1 MLVVFP
7 NTPQS
12 EDVDW
17 YPLCCYGN
25 NNFLCYVS
33 SSDNASVKKIS
44 RQKRWRQERKN
55 KKKSKDNKSRDEA
68 LEDLEDGVLPPPIP
82 PHTSDM
88 YISATVSSTST
99 ASTQSTSLDDDTAV
113 TDSVFGDDSMTGTPI
128 QAHLRTITFTATIE
142 NVSGVDVDSSP
153 PIPPRTNEM
162 HFLVN
167 NTSATRIKTASLSDN
182 LRRGCFITDELI
194 VGRNSDTESRLAH
207 DEYEADGYCEPADDT
222 SSQSSIDIGFPPP
235 IPPKTRDM
243 FLVQNFNPNDCTTV
257 QIPMKLNG
265 SYIPVTKT
273 AVS

>member
-1 MLVVFP
+1 M
-7 NTPQS
+7 
-12 EDVDW
+12 
-17 YPLCCYGN
+17 
-25 NNFLCYVS
+25 
-33 SSDNASVKKIS
+33 KKII
-44 RQKRWRQERKN
+44 RQKSQRQDRKTKKLKN
-55 KKKSKDNKSRDEA
+55 KNSH
-68 LEDLEDGVLPPPIP
+68 EDLENGVLPPPIP

-88 YISATVSSTST
+88 YIPATVSSTST

-128 QAHLRTITFTATIE
+128 QTHLRTITFTATIE
-142 NVSGVDVDSSP
+142 NISGVDVDSAP

-167 NTSATRIKTASLSDN
+167 NTSAGCIKTASLSDN
-182 LRRGCFITDELI
+182 LRRGCFITDELV
-194 VGRNSDTESRLAH
+194 VGRNSDTESRLAQ

-235 IPPKTRDM
+235 IPPKTCDM
-243 FLVQNFNPNDCTTV
+243 FLVESFNPNDCTTV

-265 SYIPVTKT
+265 SYIPVTNT

>member
-1 MLVVFP
+1 M
-7 NTPQS
+7 
-12 EDVDW
+12 
-17 YPLCCYGN
+17 
-25 NNFLCYVS
+25 
-33 SSDNASVKKIS
+33 KKRS
-44 RQKRWRQERKN
+44 RQKRRRQERRT
-55 KKKSKDNKSRDEA
+55 KKKSKDKKSQE
-68 LEDLEDGVLPPPIP
+68 EDLENGELPPPIP
-82 PHTSDM
+82 PHTSDV

-99 ASTQSTSLDDDTAV
+99 ASTQSTTLDDDTAV

-142 NVSGVDVDSSP
+142 NVSGVDLVSAP
-153 PIPPRTNEM
+153 PIPPCTNEM

-167 NTSATRIKTASLSDN
+167 NTSAGCIKPASPSDN
-182 LRRGCFITDELI
+182 LRRGYFITDELV
-194 VGRNSDTESRLAH
+194 VGRNSDTESRLAQ

-243 FLVQNFNPNDCTTV
+243 FLVQSFNPNDCTTV

>member
-25 NNFLCYVS
+25 TNFLCSVS
-33 SSDNASVKKIS
+33 SSDNVSVKKIS
-44 RQKRWRQERKN
+44 RQKRQRQERKN
-55 KKKSKDNKSRDEA
+55 KKKSKNKKSRDK
-68 LEDLEDGVLPPPIP
+68 DLEDGVLPPPIP

-88 YISATVSSTST
+88 YIPATVSSTST

-113 TDSVFGDDSMTGTPI
+113 TDSVFGDNSMTGTPI
-128 QAHLRTITFTATIE
+128 QAHIRTITFTATIE
-142 NVSGVDVDSSP
+142 NVPGVDVDSAP

-167 NTSATRIKTASLSDN
+167 NTSAGCKTASLSDN
-182 LRRGCFITDELI
+182 LRRGCFIADELV
-194 VGRNSDTESRLAH
+194 VGRNSDTESRLAQ
-207 DEYEADGYCEPADDT
+207 DEYETDGYCEPADDT

-235 IPPKTRDM
+235 IPPKTCDM
-243 FLVQNFNPNDCTTV
+243 FLVESSNPNDCTTV
-257 QIPMKLNG
+257 HIPMKLNG

>member
-1 MLVVFP
+1 M
-7 NTPQS
+7 
-12 EDVDW
+12 
-17 YPLCCYGN
+17 
-25 NNFLCYVS
+25 
-33 SSDNASVKKIS
+33 KKII
-44 RQKRWRQERKN
+44 RQKRRRQDRKTKKLKN
-55 KKKSKDNKSRDEA
+55 KSSH
-68 LEDLEDGVLPPPIP
+68 EDLEDGVLPPPIP

-88 YISATVSSTST
+88 YIPATVSSTST

-128 QAHLRTITFTATIE
+128 QTHLRTITLTATIE
-142 NVSGVDVDSSP
+142 NVSGVDVDSAP

-167 NTSATRIKTASLSDN
+167 NTSAGCIKTASLSDN
-182 LRRGCFITDELI
+182 LRRGCFITDELV
-194 VGRNSDTESRLAH
+194 VGRNSDTESRLAQ

-235 IPPKTRDM
+235 IPPKTCDM
-243 FLVQNFNPNDCTTV
+243 FLVESSNPNDCTTV